1 MIIPNIEEKSH
12 KLKKIWLSK
21 LKIHLALGKNQWK
34 ESHKLDVSD
43 KYLNFR
49 GREQNLYIS
58 QIDVSDKYL
67 NFKGREQNLY
77 ISEWKYYWGKKLDLY
92 QTFFP

>member
-12 KLKKIWLSK
+12 KLKKIWLSR

-43 KYLNFR
+43 KYLNFKD
-49 GREQNLYIS
+49 REQTYTFL
-58 QIDVSDKYL
+58 
-67 NFKGREQNLY
+67 
-77 ISEWKYYWGKKLDLY
+77 SENITEEKS
-92 QTFFP
+92 